1 MDIQLTVI
9 EEQVCLKELLNE
21 EERSEVQENF

>member
-9 EEQVCLKELLNE
+9 EQQVHLKELLNE
-21 EERSEVQENF
+21 EECSGVQEDF